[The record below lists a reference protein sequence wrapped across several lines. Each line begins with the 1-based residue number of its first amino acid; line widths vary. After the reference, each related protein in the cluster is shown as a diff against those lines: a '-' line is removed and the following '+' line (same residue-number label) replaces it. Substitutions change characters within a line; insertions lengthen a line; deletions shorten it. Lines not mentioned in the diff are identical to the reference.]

1 MKTRAELLDKWAIA
15 VSKMHIGHHL
25 AAAAFTTW
33 HLFLGVSATVLAA
46 VVTATMFATLTK
58 LAEKNQYPSLFF
70 GVALASML
78 SPALTA
84 AVTFLKLD
92 ERALRHTRAAA
103 SFAGLRREIEE
114 ALVRF
119 AEENEPPKNLS
130 EIQFR
135 WSEVIKE
142 SPPLPGRM
150 YSRAMNQLWSERA

>member
-33 HLFLGVSATVLAA
+33 HLVLGVSATVLAA

-58 LAEKNQYPSLFF
+58 LAENRYPTLFF

-103 SFAGLRREIEE
+103 SFAGLRRQIEE

-119 AEENEPPKNLS
+119 AEENKPPKNLS
-130 EIQFR
+130 EIQSR

-150 YSRAMNQLWSERA
+150 YRRAVNQLWSERA

>member
-25 AAAAFTTW
+25 AAASCTTW

-58 LAEKNQYPSLFF
+58 LAEKQNPTLFF

-103 SFAGLRREIEE
+103 SFAGLRRQIEE
-114 ALVRF
+114 ALVKF
-119 AEENEPPKNLS
+119 AENEPLENLS
-130 EIQFR
+130 AIQSHWR
-135 WSEVIKE
+135 EVIKE

-150 YSRAMNQLWSERA
+150 YRRAVKQLWAERA